1 MNIRYTLADA
11 ERDVME
17 VLWEQ
22 TEPTLTRDLLDMMV
36 ERGRIWKRQTL
47 NTLLARLEQKDVVTR
62 KRGYVQAKL
71 DKEELLQKQTQKILS
86 DFYEGKLTNFC
97 AALIGRHKLKN
108 PNETDLMSMIDEL
121 QIKEKGL

>member
-47 NTLLARLEQKDVVTR
+47 NTLLARLEQKDVVIR

-86 DFYEGKLTNFC
+86 DFYE
-97 AALIGRHKLKN
+97 
-108 PNETDLMSMIDEL
+108 S
-121 QIKEKGL
+121 

>member
-36 ERGRIWKRQTL
+36 ER
-47 NTLLARLEQKDVVTR
+47 
-62 KRGYVQAKL
+62 
-71 DKEELLQKQTQKILS
+71 
-86 DFYEGKLTNFC
+86 
-97 AALIGRHKLKN
+97 
-108 PNETDLMSMIDEL
+108 
-121 QIKEKGL
+121 

>member
-47 NTLLARLEQKDVVTR
+47 NTLLARLEQKDVVIR

-86 DFYEGKLTNFC
+86 
-97 AALIGRHKLKN
+97 I
-108 PNETDLMSMIDEL
+108 
-121 QIKEKGL
+121 